1 MRYVKSLSALLLLT
15 TCVNPA
21 PAETPC
27 DYDSS
32 VNTKYTKT
40 IQKTTDYKKRVFPYV
55 DDTRKCVINMNVT
68 IDGISYPTMGDFVF
82 GPDIS
87 ENSACKNAEN
97 RAKEMIVR
105 KVSPE
110 VLSANT
116 DMKCTVKTKEVVKV
130 EKKVEP
136 IKETIIVHNQYPQ
149 VGTVLNSQVVGVTKI
164 IPRHDPIQTHSSSNI
179 VTDLLSN
186 FSLGNVTIKLNT
198 SKRGKCFANW
208 STGGKDCY
216 Y

>member
-1 MRYVKSLSALLLLT
+1 MKYVKSISAILLLS
-15 TCVNPA
+15 TCANPA
-21 PAETPC
+21 PAESPC

-32 VNTKYTKT
+32 VNTQYTKT
-40 IQKTTDYKKRVFPYV
+40 IEKTSDFKKRVFPYV

-68 IDGISYPTMGDFVF
+68 IDGKTYPTMGDFVF

-97 RAKEMIVR
+97 RAKEMIIR

-116 DMKCTVKTKEVVKV
+116 DMKCTVKTEEIVKV
-130 EKKVEP
+130 EKPKEIQKVV
-136 IKETIIVHNQYPQ
+136 TQNQYPQ
-149 VGTVLNSQVVGVTKI
+149 VGTVLSTQVVEVQKV
-164 IPRHDPIQTHSSSNI
+164 IPRYEPIQNHGSSNI
-179 VTDLLSN
+179 LGNLLSN
-186 FSLGNVTIKLNT
+186 FSLGNVTIKINN

>member
-1 MRYVKSLSALLLLT
+1 MKYVKSLSAILLLT

-55 DDTRKCVINMNVT
+55 EDTRKCVINMNVT
-68 IDGISYPTMGDFVF
+68 IDGKTYPTMGDFVF

-116 DMKCTVKTKEVVKV
+116 DMKCTVKTEEIV

-136 IKETIIVHNQYPQ
+136 IKKTIIVPQ
-149 VGTVLNSQVVGVTKI
+149 LGTVIESEIISVVKMKPPVVSTSQYRDSVLGTN
-164 IPRHDPIQTHSSSNI
+164 RTIQLKASHEQGLITAIALELIRWIH
-179 VTDLLSN
+179 
-186 FSLGNVTIKLNT
+186 
-198 SKRGKCFANW
+198 
-208 STGGKDCY
+208 
-216 Y
+216 

>member
-1 MRYVKSLSALLLLT
+1 MKYVKSLSAFLLLS
-15 TCVNPA
+15 TCSNLA
-21 PAETPC
+21 PAESPC

-32 VNTKYTKT
+32 VNTQYTKT
-40 IQKTTDYKKRVFPYV
+40 IEKTSDFKKRVFPYV
-55 DDTRKCVINMNVT
+55 EDTRKCVINMNVT
-68 IDGISYPTMGDFVF
+68 IDGKTYPTMGDFVF
-82 GPDIS
+82 GPYIS

-97 RAKEMIVR
+97 RAKEMIIR

-116 DMKCTVKTKEVVKV
+116 DMKCTVKTEEIIKV
-130 EKKVEP
+130 EKPKEIQKVV
-136 IKETIIVHNQYPQ
+136 TQNQYPQ
-149 VGTVLNSQVVGVTKI
+149 VGTVLSTQVVEVQKV
-164 IPRHDPIQTHSSSNI
+164 IPRYEPIQNHGSSNI
-179 VTDLLSN
+179 LGNLLSN
-186 FSLGNVTIKLNT
+186 FSLGNVTIKINN

>member
-1 MRYVKSLSALLLLT
+1 MKYVKSLSALLLLT

-97 RAKEMIVR
+97 RAKEMIIR

-116 DMKCTVKTKEVVKV
+116 DMKCTVKTEKIV

-136 IKETIIVHNQYPQ
+136 IKETIVVQEIPTI
-149 VGTVLNSQVVGVTKI
+149 GTVVNTEVVGVVKMR
-164 IPRHDPIQTHSSSNI
+164 PR
-179 VTDLLSN
+179 VTSITDYRN
-186 FSLGNVTIKLNT
+186 NVLGNNSSIQLDA
-198 SKRGKCFANW
+198 FAKQGIL
-208 STGGKDCY
+208 TGIALEVIRWIH
-216 Y
+216 

>member
-1 MRYVKSLSALLLLT
+1 MKYVKSISAILLLS
-15 TCVNPA
+15 TCANPA
-21 PAETPC
+21 PAESPC

-32 VNTKYTKT
+32 VNTQYTKT
-40 IQKTTDYKKRVFPYV
+40 IEKTSDFKKRVFPYV

-68 IDGISYPTMGDFVF
+68 IDGKTYPTMGDFVF

-97 RAKEMIVR
+97 RAKEMIIR

-116 DMKCTVKTKEVVKV
+116 DMKCTVKTKEIVKV
-130 EKKVEP
+130 EKPKEIQKVV
-136 IKETIIVHNQYPQ
+136 TQNQYPQ
-149 VGTVLNSQVVGVTKI
+149 VGTVLSTQVVGVTKI

-179 VTDLLSN
+179 LGNLLSN
-186 FSLGNVTIKLNT
+186 FSLGNVTIKINN

>member
-1 MRYVKSLSALLLLT
+1 MKYVKSISAFLLLS
-15 TCVNPA
+15 TCSNLA
-21 PAETPC
+21 PAESPC

-32 VNTKYTKT
+32 VNTQYTKT
-40 IQKTTDYKKRVFPYV
+40 IEKTSDFKKRVFPYV

-68 IDGISYPTMGDFVF
+68 IDGKTYPTMGDFVF

-116 DMKCTVKTKEVVKV
+116 DMKCTVKTEEIIKV
-130 EKKVEP
+130 EKPKEIQKVV
-136 IKETIIVHNQYPQ
+136 TQNQYPQ
-149 VGTVLNSQVVGVTKI
+149 VGTVLSTQVVEVQKV
-164 IPRHDPIQTHSSSNI
+164 IPRYEPIQNHGSSNI
-179 VTDLLSN
+179 LGNLLSN
-186 FSLGNVTIKLNT
+186 FSLGNVTIKINN

>member
-1 MRYVKSLSALLLLT
+1 MKYVKSLSAFLLLS
-15 TCVNPA
+15 TCSNLA
-21 PAETPC
+21 PAESPC

-32 VNTKYTKT
+32 VNTQYTKT
-40 IQKTTDYKKRVFPYV
+40 IEKTSNFKKRVFPYV
-55 DDTRKCVINMNVT
+55 EDTRKCVINMNVT
-68 IDGISYPTMGDFVF
+68 IDGKTYPTMGDFVF

-116 DMKCTVKTKEVVKV
+116 DMKCTVKTEEIIKV
-130 EKKVEP
+130 EKPKEIQKVV
-136 IKETIIVHNQYPQ
+136 TQNQYPQ
-149 VGTVLNSQVVGVTKI
+149 VGTVLSTQVVEVQKV
-164 IPRHDPIQTHSSSNI
+164 IPRYEPIQNHGSSNI
-179 VTDLLSN
+179 LGNLLSN
-186 FSLGNVTIKLNT
+186 FSLGNVTIKINN

>member
-1 MRYVKSLSALLLLT
+1 MKYVKSISAILLLS
-15 TCVNPA
+15 TCANPA
-21 PAETPC
+21 PAESPC

-32 VNTKYTKT
+32 VNTQYTKT
-40 IQKTTDYKKRVFPYV
+40 IEKTSDFKKRVFPYV

-68 IDGISYPTMGDFVF
+68 IDGKTYPTMGDFVF

-116 DMKCTVKTKEVVKV
+116 DMKCTVKTEEIIKV
-130 EKKVEP
+130 EKPKKIQKVV
-136 IKETIIVHNQYPQ
+136 TQNQYPQ
-149 VGTVLNSQVVGVTKI
+149 VGTVLSTQVVEVQKV
-164 IPRHDPIQTHSSSNI
+164 IPRYEPIQNHGSSNI
-179 VTDLLSN
+179 LGNLLSN
-186 FSLGNVTIKLNT
+186 FSLGNVTIKINN

>member
-1 MRYVKSLSALLLLT
+1 MKYVKSLSAILLLS
-15 TCVNPA
+15 TCANPA

-32 VNTKYTKT
+32 ISTQYTKT

-55 DDTRKCVINMNVT
+55 EDTRKCVINMNVT
-68 IDGISYPTMGDFVF
+68 IDGKTYPTMGDFVF

-97 RAKEMIVR
+97 RAKEMIIR

-116 DMKCTVKTKEVVKV
+116 DMKCTVKTKKIV
-130 EKKVEP
+130 EKKIEP
-136 IKETIIVHNQYPQ
+136 IKETIIIPQ
-149 VGTVLNSQVVGVTKI
+149 LGAVVESEIVSVVKMKPPVVSTSEYRDSVLGTNNTLQLKAFTEQGLLTGLALEI
-164 IPRHDPIQTHSSSNI
+164 IRWIH
-179 VTDLLSN
+179 
-186 FSLGNVTIKLNT
+186 
-198 SKRGKCFANW
+198 
-208 STGGKDCY
+208 
-216 Y
+216 

>member
-1 MRYVKSLSALLLLT
+1 MKYIKSLSAILLLS
-15 TCVNPA
+15 TCANPA

-32 VNTKYTKT
+32 ISTQYTKT

-55 DDTRKCVINMNVT
+55 EDTRKCVINMNVT
-68 IDGISYPTMGDFVF
+68 IDGKSYPTMGDFVF

-97 RAKEMIVR
+97 RAKEMIIR

-116 DMKCTVKTKEVVKV
+116 DMKCTVKTEEIV

-136 IKETIIVHNQYPQ
+136 VKETIIVTVPPIGSIVSSEIEIVKPHKVITYQDGFNSY
-149 VGTVLNSQVVGVTKI
+149 VGDDSTIQLNATYQKGI
-164 IPRHDPIQTHSSSNI
+164 I
-179 VTDLLSN
+179 
-186 FSLGNVTIKLNT
+186 
-198 SKRGKCFANW
+198 
-208 STGGKDCY
+208 TGIALELMRWIH
-216 Y
+216 

>member
-1 MRYVKSLSALLLLT
+1 MKYVKSISAILLLS
-15 TCVNPA
+15 TCANPA
-21 PAETPC
+21 PAESPC

-32 VNTKYTKT
+32 VNTQYTKT
-40 IQKTTDYKKRVFPYV
+40 IEKTSDFKKRVFPYV

-68 IDGISYPTMGDFVF
+68 IDGKTYPTMGDFVF

-116 DMKCTVKTKEVVKV
+116 DMKCTVKTEEIVKV
-130 EKKVEP
+130 EKPKEIQKVV
-136 IKETIIVHNQYPQ
+136 TQNQYPQ
-149 VGTVLNSQVVGVTKI
+149 VGTVLSTQVVEVQKV
-164 IPRHDPIQTHSSSNI
+164 IPRYEPI
-179 VTDLLSN
+179 
-186 FSLGNVTIKLNT
+186 
-198 SKRGKCFANW
+198 
-208 STGGKDCY
+208 
-216 Y
+216 

>member
-1 MRYVKSLSALLLLT
+1 MKYVKSLSALLLLT

-68 IDGISYPTMGDFVF
+68 IDGKTYPTMGDFVF
-82 GPDIS
+82 GPDIT

-97 RAKEMIVR
+97 RAKETVIR

-110 VLSANT
+110 ILSAKT
-116 DMKCTVKTKEVVKV
+116 DMSCKSTVV
-130 EKKVEP
+130 EKIVEKKIEPKVEP
-136 IKETIIVHNQYPQ
+136 INETIVIQPIGSIVSSE
-149 VGTVLNSQVVGVTKI
+149 VISVVQMQ
-164 IPRHDPIQTHSSSNI
+164 PPISTSDFRNMI
-179 VTDLLSN
+179 
-186 FSLGNVTIKLNT
+186 LGNNRTVTINATQQKGLI
-198 SKRGKCFANW
+198 
-208 STGGKDCY
+208 TGIALELMRWIN
-216 Y
+216 

>member
-1 MRYVKSLSALLLLT
+1 MKYVKSLSALLLLT

-97 RAKEMIVR
+97 RAKETVIR

-110 VLSANT
+110 ILSAKT
-116 DMKCTVKTKEVVKV
+116 DMSCKSTVV
-130 EKKVEP
+130 EKIVEKKIEPKVEP
-136 IKETIIVHNQYPQ
+136 IKETI
-149 VGTVLNSQVVGVTKI
+149 VLQPIGSVVSSEVISVVQMQPPISTSDFRNS
-164 IPRHDPIQTHSSSNI
+164 
-179 VTDLLSN
+179 L
-186 FSLGNVTIKLNT
+186 LGNNRTVTINATQQKGLI
-198 SKRGKCFANW
+198 
-208 STGGKDCY
+208 TGIALELMRWIN
-216 Y
+216 

>member
-1 MRYVKSLSALLLLT
+1 MKYVKSISAILLLS
-15 TCVNPA
+15 TCANPA
-21 PAETPC
+21 PAESPC

-32 VNTKYTKT
+32 VNTQYTKT
-40 IQKTTDYKKRVFPYV
+40 IEKTSDFKKRVFPYV

-68 IDGISYPTMGDFVF
+68 IDGKTYPTMGDFVF

-116 DMKCTVKTKEVVKV
+116 DMKCTVKTEEIIKV
-130 EKKVEP
+130 EKPKEIQKVV
-136 IKETIIVHNQYPQ
+136 TQNQYPQ
-149 VGTVLNSQVVGVTKI
+149 VGTVLSTQVVEVQKV
-164 IPRHDPIQTHSSSNI
+164 IPRYEPIQNHGSSNI
-179 VTDLLSN
+179 LGNLLSN
-186 FSLGNVTIKLNT
+186 FSLGNVTIKINN

>member
-1 MRYVKSLSALLLLT
+1 MKYVKSLSAILLLT

-55 DDTRKCVINMNVT
+55 EDTRICVINMNVT
-68 IDGISYPTMGDFVF
+68 IDGKTYPTMGDFVF

-116 DMKCTVKTKEVVKV
+116 DMKCTVKTEKIV

-136 IKETIIVHNQYPQ
+136 IKETIVVQEIPTI
-149 VGTVLNSQVVGVTKI
+149 GTVVNTEVVGVVKMR
-164 IPRHDPIQTHSSSNI
+164 PR
-179 VTDLLSN
+179 VTSITDYRN
-186 FSLGNVTIKLNT
+186 NVLGNNSSIQLDA
-198 SKRGKCFANW
+198 FAKQGIL
-208 STGGKDCY
+208 TGIALEVIRWIH
-216 Y
+216 

>member
-1 MRYVKSLSALLLLT
+1 MRYVKSISAILLLT
-15 TCVNPA
+15 TCANPA
-21 PAETPC
+21 PAESPC

-32 VNTKYTKT
+32 VNTQYTKT
-40 IQKTTDYKKRVFPYV
+40 IEKTSDFKKRVFPYV

-68 IDGISYPTMGDFVF
+68 IDGKTYPTMGDFVF

-97 RAKEMIVR
+97 RAKEMIIR

-116 DMKCTVKTKEVVKV
+116 DMKCTVKTEEIV

-136 IKETIIVHNQYPQ
+136 VKETIIVTVPPIGSIVSSEIEIVKPHKVITYQDGFNSY
-149 VGTVLNSQVVGVTKI
+149 VGDDSTIQLNATYQKGI
-164 IPRHDPIQTHSSSNI
+164 I
-179 VTDLLSN
+179 
-186 FSLGNVTIKLNT
+186 
-198 SKRGKCFANW
+198 
-208 STGGKDCY
+208 TGIALELMRWIH
-216 Y
+216 

>member
-1 MRYVKSLSALLLLT
+1 MKYVKSLSAILLLS
-15 TCVNPA
+15 TCANPA
-21 PAETPC
+21 PAESPC

-32 VNTKYTKT
+32 VNTQYTKT
-40 IQKTTDYKKRVFPYV
+40 IEKTSDFKKRVFPYV
-55 DDTRKCVINMNVT
+55 EDTRKCVINMNVT
-68 IDGISYPTMGDFVF
+68 IDGKTYPTMGDFVF

-97 RAKEMIVR
+97 RAKEMIIR

-116 DMKCTVKTKEVVKV
+116 DMKCTVKTEEIVKV
-130 EKKVEP
+130 EKPKEIQKVV
-136 IKETIIVHNQYPQ
+136 TQNQYPQ
-149 VGTVLNSQVVGVTKI
+149 VGTVLSTQVVEVQKV
-164 IPRHDPIQTHSSSNI
+164 IPRYEPIQNHGSSNI
-179 VTDLLSN
+179 LGNLLSN
-186 FSLGNVTIKLNT
+186 FSLGNVTIKINN

>member
-21 PAETPC
+21 PAESPC

-97 RAKEMIVR
+97 RAKEMIIR

-116 DMKCTVKTKEVVKV
+116 DMKCTVKTKKIV

-136 IKETIIVHNQYPQ
+136 IKETIIIPQ
-149 VGTVLNSQVVGVTKI
+149 LGAVVESEIVSVVKMKPPVVSTSEYRDSVLGTNNTLQLKAFTEQGLLTGLALEI
-164 IPRHDPIQTHSSSNI
+164 IRWIH
-179 VTDLLSN
+179 
-186 FSLGNVTIKLNT
+186 
-198 SKRGKCFANW
+198 
-208 STGGKDCY
+208 
-216 Y
+216 

>member
-1 MRYVKSLSALLLLT
+1 MKYLKPLSAILLLT

-55 DDTRKCVINMNVT
+55 EDTRKCVINMNVT
-68 IDGISYPTMGDFVF
+68 IDGKSYPTMGDFVF

-97 RAKEMIVR
+97 RAKEMIIR

-116 DMKCTVKTKEVVKV
+116 DMKCTVKTEKIV
-130 EKKVEP
+130 EKKIEP
-136 IKETIIVHNQYPQ
+136 IKETIIIPQ
-149 VGTVLNSQVVGVTKI
+149 LGAVVESEIVSVVKMKPPVVSTSEYRDSVLGTNNTLQLKAFTEQGLLTGLALEI
-164 IPRHDPIQTHSSSNI
+164 IRWIH
-179 VTDLLSN
+179 
-186 FSLGNVTIKLNT
+186 
-198 SKRGKCFANW
+198 
-208 STGGKDCY
+208 
-216 Y
+216 

>member
-1 MRYVKSLSALLLLT
+1 MKYVKSLSAILLLT

-32 VNTKYTKT
+32 VNTKYTKM
-40 IQKTTDYKKRVFPYV
+40 IEKTSDYKKKVFPYV
-55 DDTRKCVINMNVT
+55 EDTRKCVINMNVT
-68 IDGISYPTMGDFVF
+68 IDGKSYPTMGDFVF

-97 RAKEMIVR
+97 RAKEMIIR

>member
-1 MRYVKSLSALLLLT
+1 MKYVKSLSAILLLT

-32 VNTKYTKT
+32 VNTKYTKM
-40 IQKTTDYKKRVFPYV
+40 IEKTSDYKKKVFPYV

-97 RAKEMIVR
+97 RAKEMIIR

-116 DMKCTVKTKEVVKV
+116 DMKCTVKTKKIV
-130 EKKVEP
+130 EKKIEP
-136 IKETIIVHNQYPQ
+136 IKETIIIPQ
-149 VGTVLNSQVVGVTKI
+149 LGAVVESEIVSVVKMKPPVVSTSEYRDSVLGTNNTLQLKAFTEQGLLTGLALEI
-164 IPRHDPIQTHSSSNI
+164 IRWIH
-179 VTDLLSN
+179 
-186 FSLGNVTIKLNT
+186 
-198 SKRGKCFANW
+198 
-208 STGGKDCY
+208 
-216 Y
+216 

>member
-1 MRYVKSLSALLLLT
+1 MKYVKSLSAILLLT

-55 DDTRKCVINMNVT
+55 EDTRKCVINMNVT
-68 IDGISYPTMGDFVF
+68 IDGKSYPTMGDFVF

-97 RAKEMIVR
+97 RAKEMIIR

-116 DMKCTVKTKEVVKV
+116 DMKCTVKTKKIV

-136 IKETIIVHNQYPQ
+136 IKETIIIPQ
-149 VGTVLNSQVVGVTKI
+149 LGAVVESEIVSVVKMKPPVVSTSEYRDSVLGTNNTLQLKAFTEQGLLTGLALEI
-164 IPRHDPIQTHSSSNI
+164 IRWIH
-179 VTDLLSN
+179 
-186 FSLGNVTIKLNT
+186 
-198 SKRGKCFANW
+198 
-208 STGGKDCY
+208 
-216 Y
+216 

>member
-1 MRYVKSLSALLLLT
+1 MKYVKSLSALLLLT

-32 VNTKYTKT
+32 VNTKYTKM
-40 IQKTTDYKKRVFPYV
+40 IEKTSDFKKRVFPYV

-68 IDGISYPTMGDFVF
+68 IDGKSYPTMGDFVF

-97 RAKEMIVR
+97 RAKEMIIR

-116 DMKCTVKTKEVVKV
+116 DMKCTVKTKKIV

-136 IKETIIVHNQYPQ
+136 IKETIIIPQLGAVVESEIVSVVKMKPPVVSTSQYRDS
-149 VGTVLNSQVVGVTKI
+149 VLGTNRT
-164 IPRHDPIQTHSSSNI
+164 IQLKASHEQGLITAIALELIRWIH
-179 VTDLLSN
+179 
-186 FSLGNVTIKLNT
+186 
-198 SKRGKCFANW
+198 
-208 STGGKDCY
+208 
-216 Y
+216 

>member
-1 MRYVKSLSALLLLT
+1 MKYVKSLSAFLLLS
-15 TCVNPA
+15 TCSNLA
-21 PAETPC
+21 PAESPC

-32 VNTKYTKT
+32 VNTQYTKT
-40 IQKTTDYKKRVFPYV
+40 IEKTSDFKKRVFPYV

-68 IDGISYPTMGDFVF
+68 IDGKTYPTMGDFVF

-116 DMKCTVKTKEVVKV
+116 DMKCTVKTKEIVKV
-130 EKKVEP
+130 EKPKEIQKVV
-136 IKETIIVHNQYPQ
+136 TQNQYPQ
-149 VGTVLNSQVVGVTKI
+149 VGTVLSTQVVEVQKV
-164 IPRHDPIQTHSSSNI
+164 IPRYEPIQNHGSSNI
-179 VTDLLSN
+179 LGNLLSN
-186 FSLGNVTIKLNT
+186 FSLGNVTIKINN

>member
-1 MRYVKSLSALLLLT
+1 MKYVRSLSAILLLS
-15 TCVNPA
+15 TCSNLA
-21 PAETPC
+21 PAESPC

-32 VNTKYTKT
+32 VNTQYTKT
-40 IQKTTDYKKRVFPYV
+40 IEKTSDFKKRVFPYV
-55 DDTRKCVINMNVT
+55 EDTRKCVINMNVS
-68 IDGISYPTMGDFVF
+68 IDGKTYPTMGDFVF

-116 DMKCTVKTKEVVKV
+116 DMKCTVKTEEIV

-136 IKETIIVHNQYPQ
+136 VKETIIVTVPPIGSIVSSEIEIVKPHKVITYQDGFNSY
-149 VGTVLNSQVVGVTKI
+149 VGDDSTIQLNATYQKGI
-164 IPRHDPIQTHSSSNI
+164 I
-179 VTDLLSN
+179 
-186 FSLGNVTIKLNT
+186 
-198 SKRGKCFANW
+198 
-208 STGGKDCY
+208 TGIALELMRWIH
-216 Y
+216 